1 MQVDCISICKAVKQK
16 RISKKRISYSCPC
29 APTETNQL
37 GVLYV
42 CVCRKLRN
50 RILEL
55 KHISYD
61 ERKHA
66 NRTGRPAGT
75 DALAHRG
82 VDRPLTKAEP
92 VVHGLA
98 AAEITK
104 NRMMS
109 WI

>member
-1 MQVDCISICKAVKQK
+1 M
-16 RISKKRISYSCPC
+16 
-29 APTETNQL
+29 
-37 GVLYV
+37 
-42 CVCRKLRN
+42 CRKLRN

-55 KHISYD
+55 KNISYD
-61 ERKHA
+61 ERKHTY
-66 NRTGRPAGT
+66 RTGGPPGT
-75 DALAHRG
+75 ATLARG
-82 VDRPLTKAEP
+82 RMDRPLTKAEP